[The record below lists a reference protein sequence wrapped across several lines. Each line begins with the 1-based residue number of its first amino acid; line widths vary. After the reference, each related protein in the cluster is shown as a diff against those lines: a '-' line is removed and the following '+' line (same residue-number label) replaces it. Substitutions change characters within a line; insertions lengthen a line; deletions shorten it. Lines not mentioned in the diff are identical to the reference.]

1 MASFDAKVFNGEVF
15 SKYVERIPNLKRSE
29 LVHSKALRRR
39 DDLKPMFSEQTG
51 GYYATVPLF
60 STIDGDPVNY
70 DGATSITASATAG
83 YAQGMVVVGRA
94 KAWVERDFAVDVT
107 GGTDFMDNV
116 ASQVAEYWDNVDQ
129 KTILSTLKGVFSM
142 TAANDKKFVDA
153 HTLDVSAGADDA
165 AFLGA
170 TTLNTAICQ
179 ACGDNKDKFSLVIM
193 HSQVA
198 TNLEN
203 LNLIERLKYTDAEG
217 IQRDLTLGTW
227 CGRTV
232 LIDDD
237 MPVGTGGDG
246 EPEGSGTY
254 TTYTTYLLGEG
265 AFDFVDVGAAVPYAM
280 ERDEAAN
287 GGQTTLYSR
296 QRKIFAPYGISFT
309 KKSMVS
315 QSPTAAELETAAN
328 WTLVNDGTNVID
340 HKAIPIARIISRG

>member
-1 MASFDAKVFNGEVF
+1 MANFDAKVFNGEVF
-15 SKYVERIPNLKRSE
+15 GKYVERIPNVKRNE

-39 DDLKPMFSEQTG
+39 DDLKPMFAEQTG
-51 GYYATVPLF
+51 GYYGTVPLF
-60 STIDGDPVNY
+60 SVIGGDAVNY
-70 DGATSITASATAG
+70 DGATDITADSTSG
-83 YAQGMVVVGRA
+83 FAQGMVVVGRA
-94 KAWVERDFAVDVT
+94 KAWVERDFASDVT

-116 ASQVAEYWDNVDQ
+116 ASQVAEYWDEVDQ
-129 KTILSTLKGVFSM
+129 KTILSTLKGIFSM
-142 TAANDKKFVDA
+142 TATNDKKFVDG
-153 HTLDVSAGADDA
+153 HTLDISAETGDA
-165 AFLGA
+165 AMIGA
-170 TTLNTAICQ
+170 TTLNTAIQQ

-193 HSQVA
+193 HSVVA

-203 LNLIERLKYTDAEG
+203 MNLIERLKYTDAMG

-232 LIDDD
+232 LIDDS
-237 MPVGTGGDG
+237 MPVGTA
-246 EPEGSGTY
+246 GSTGNEYSTY
-254 TTYTTYLLGEG
+254 TTYALGEG

-280 ERDEAAN
+280 ERDEAKN

-309 KKSMVS
+309 NKSIKS
-315 QSPTAAELETAAN
+315 SSPTAAELETATN